1 MLPVIFTSWWRNCVW
16 ALIQIY
22 GDTEGQNRERY
33 VNKFVFSTADSVMD
47 LLTGSTAWPLIV
59 TTLDAAEV
67 MDSDWYTPRGSLQ
80 FTEY

>member
-1 MLPVIFTSWWRNCVW
+1 M
-16 ALIQIY
+16 Y
-22 GDTEGQNRERY
+22 GDTEGQNRERC

-59 TTLDAAEV
+59 TTLDAAAEV